1 MDDVERDLR
10 EADAARKNGDFE
22 TALRLVQPLAERGE
36 VLAQARLATMYFFGR
51 GVPQNYAIAAKW
63 HRLAAE
69 QSNEPFFQQMVG
81 HNFLYGRGEPRNG
94 IEGIKWLRK
103 AADQGFPPAQLDL
116 GRVYESGVVGSPD
129 YAEAIRWYRR
139 AAEQPTSNWDGLDAN
154 NTSAS
159 GNDGGFEENGLVA
172 AQTRLGRLLFYGPG
186 IPRDY
191 AEAAKWFRLAA
202 DNGSVFSQCMLAGM
216 YSNGDGVPR
225 DDAEAARLYKEP
237 AERGYPPAQY
247 SLGVLFRFG
256 RGVP

>member
-1 MDDVERDLR
+1 MPLQRSGTDWPPSRATNLSSSRWSDTTFFTAAASPETELR
-10 EADAARKNGDFE
+10 ASNGYARRRIRAF
-22 TALRLVQPLAERGE
+22 LPL
-36 VLAQARLATMYFFGR
+36 
-51 GVPQNYAIAAKW
+51 N
-63 HRLAAE
+63 
-69 QSNEPFFQQMVG
+69 
-81 HNFLYGRGEPRNG
+81 
-94 IEGIKWLRK
+94 
-103 AADQGFPPAQLDL
+103 LDL

-159 GNDGGFEENGLVA
+159 GNDSGFEEKGLVA

-256 RGVP
+256 RGVPQNHEEAVRWFRLAAENGHNEARFELACAFVMGQGAPRSHSDGAR